1 MFLFM
6 LKGAMEENYVRILE
20 VAKGELN
27 LAWSLME
34 YRIDNYLLKGNVL
47 SALGE
52 VALRRGLRLLRN
64 IFFSRENFYLQYAK
78 GIY

>member
-1 MFLFM
+1 MI
-6 LKGAMEENYVRILE
+6 KGVMEENYVRILE

-52 VALRRGLRLLRN
+52 VAFRRGLLLL
-64 IFFSRENFYLQYAK
+64 SHYLLF
-78 GIY
+78 

>member
-52 VALRRGLRLLRN
+52 VAFRRVLLLL
-64 IFFSRENFYLQYAK
+64 SHYLLF
-78 GIY
+78 

>member
-6 LKGAMEENYVRILE
+6 IKGAMEENYIRVLE
-20 VAKGELN
+20 VARGELN

-34 YRIDNYLLKGNVL
+34 YRIDNYLLKGNEL

-52 VALRRGLRLLRN
+52 VAFRRGLPLL
-64 IFFSRENFYLQYAK
+64 SHYLLFTPDLINMLKEY
-78 GIY
+78 ID

>member
-1 MFLFM
+1 MII
-6 LKGAMEENYVRILE
+6 GVMEENYVRILE

-52 VALRRGLRLLRN
+52 VALRRGFLLL
-64 IFFSRENFYLQYAK
+64 SHYLLF
-78 GIY
+78 

>member
-6 LKGAMEENYVRILE
+6 LKGEMKEKYVRILE

-27 LAWSLME
+27 LAWSLIE

-52 VALRRGLRLLRN
+52 VAFRRGLLLL
-64 IFFSRENFYLQYAK
+64 SHYLVFRRKLLSA
-78 GIY
+78 IC